1 MKRGGFTLAE
11 VLVATGLVAIVM
23 SGIWQLASSSERAF
37 ERISK
42 DLEVQ
47 ARWAPV
53 QERLVR
59 ELRRARG
66 FRTPGGE
73 PAPVVMVKPGQPGAP
88 AEELRFEPGGRIV
101 RVSGDRTIVIAK
113 DLPLEDLT
121 FEALRDAPGEGDARL
136 LAIRARLAWTDAT
149 GRSSTLHMQT
159 CVMARNAP
167 LGALQLEEETV
178 E

>member
-1 MKRGGFTLAE
+1 MRRRGFTLVEA
-11 VLVATGLVAIVM
+11 LVAAGLTTIIFAGAWQM
-23 SGIWQLASSSERAF
+23 STASERAF

-59 ELRRARG
+59 DLRRARG

-73 PAPVVMVKPGQPGAP
+73 PAPVVMVKPGRSGAP
-88 AEELRFEPGGRIV
+88 EEELRFEPGGRIV
-101 RVSGDRTIVIAK
+101 RVAAGVTTVFGR

-121 FEALRDAPGEGDARL
+121 FEALADRPGSDARL

-149 GRSSTLHMQT
+149 GRASTLSMQT
-159 CVMARNAP
+159 RVMARNAP
-167 LGALQLEEETV
+167 LGVLQLEEESV